1 MRRTYAIAS
10 LVVLTMAVAGAGCS
24 KSETP
29 GGQAIRGPVDS
40 EVQGEGRTAVLL
52 WEVSSG
58 SPDYVYKFGEGTVA
72 NGRFSIALPG
82 NPPADAINSFGVGI
96 AIIVVLPAGKTL
108 ADGKLAANAFTPD
121 DMAGV
126 STRYSVIW
134 RAQTLSLPSTA
145 PEDFWPFSFPPG
157 YACGAC
163 TPKPDG
169 GSFEGFAPTSCDQI
183 QITTYDI
190 DQMCNWT

>member
-1 MRRTYAIAS
+1 MRRTYS
-10 LVVLTMAVAGAGCS
+10 MVNLVVFATAVAGGGCS
-24 KSETP
+24 KSEIAH
-29 GGQAIRGPVDS
+29 GQTIRGPVDS

-52 WEVSSG
+52 WEVLSG
-58 SPDYVYKFGEGTVA
+58 SPEYLYKFGDGTVA
-72 NGRFSIALPG
+72 NGQFSITLPSE
-82 NPPADAINSFGVGI
+82 PPADAINSFGLGI
-96 AIIVVLPAGKTL
+96 AFVAVLPAGQTI
-108 ADGKLAANAFTPD
+108 ADGKLAVDPFTPD
-121 DMAGV
+121 NMAGI

-145 PEDFWPFSFPPG
+145 PVDFWPLSFPEG

-169 GSFEGFAPTSCDQI
+169 GSFEAFAPTSCDHV

>member
-1 MRRTYAIAS
+1 MKRTYSIANLAVLAIA
-10 LVVLTMAVAGAGCS
+10 AAGGGCS
-24 KSETP
+24 KSEMAHSQT
-29 GGQAIRGPVDS
+29 ISGPIDR
-40 EVQGEGRTAVLL
+40 EVQGEGKTAVLI

-58 SPDYVYKFGEGTVA
+58 SPDYAYKFGEGTVA
-72 NGRFSIALPG
+72 DGRFSITLPSD
-82 NPPADAINSFGVGI
+82 PPADAINSFGLGI
-96 AIIVVLPAGKTL
+96 AIVMVLPAGQTM
-108 ADGKLAANAFTPD
+108 ADGKLAADAFNIH

-126 STRYSVIW
+126 STRYGVIW

-145 PEDFWPFSFPPG
+145 PEDFWPLSFLAG

-169 GSFEGFAPTSCDQI
+169 GSFEGFAPTSCDQV
-183 QITTYDI
+183 QLTTYDI